1 VIPLPYRIL
10 AGVLL
15 WLASVGG
22 AFWWAYGAGKDAC
35 NAQHAKDDKRERD
48 MEDRMADAAAK
59 AIKGIEVQRVE
70 IIQPT
75 QTTTREVV
83 RYRECKHEPSVL
95 RNVNSAL
102 TGTRPAGRGELPAS
116 AAAGR

>member
-35 NAQHAKDDKRERD
+35 NAQHAKQEQREQA
-48 MEDRMADAAAK
+48 MEDRMRKTVGEAVK
-59 AIKGIEVQRVE
+59 EIEVQRVE

-75 QTTTREVV
+75 QTTIREVV
-83 RYRECKHEPSVL
+83 RYRECRHEPSVL
-95 RNVNSAL
+95 RNINAAL